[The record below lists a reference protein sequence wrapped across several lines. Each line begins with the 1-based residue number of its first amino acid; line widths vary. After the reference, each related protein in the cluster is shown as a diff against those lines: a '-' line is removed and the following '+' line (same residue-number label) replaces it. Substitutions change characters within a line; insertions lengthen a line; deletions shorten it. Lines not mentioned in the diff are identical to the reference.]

1 MSDSPR
7 WHLNGLPGTAGMVE
21 VMLYDDHLAAVAAAE
36 QRGYGRGLDLDY
48 DDRIK
53 AAFDYGREYQQQRL
67 TSHDMH
73 SGLACLTNYERG
85 VKAAREAVEAENK
98 NPISRVTTDYD
109 IGYRDGTNDTVRLH
123 LRAIDALLKE
133 KS

>member
-1 MSDSPR
+1 
-7 WHLNGLPGTAGMVE
+7 
-21 VMLYDDHLAAVAAAE
+21 
-36 QRGYGRGLDLDY
+36 
-48 DDRIK
+48 
-53 AAFDYGREYQQQRL
+53 
-67 TSHDMH
+67 MH

>member
-1 MSDSPR
+1 MSDIQR
-7 WHLNGLPGTAGMVE
+7 WTWDALSEWAPSENGDMVMYAE
-21 VMLYDDHLAAVAAAE
+21 HVAAVAAAE
-36 QRGYGRGLDLDY
+36 IAA
-48 DDRIK
+48 DDFQFVGWAK
-53 AAFDYGREYQQQRL
+53 DSFD
-67 TSHDMH
+67 
-73 SGLACLTNYERG
+73 AG